1 MPGYAPAAVRSDD
14 TMRVLST
21 QIGLVMSCVA
31 APASRLARKKSV
43 GESTER
49 AGTPSDEKKGRPWP
63 AFREA
68 RARSARDLKKKKDAQ
83 LDALPIRLGVRP
95 R

>member
-1 MPGYAPAAVRSDD
+1 
-14 TMRVLST
+14 MRVLST
-21 QIGLVMSCVA
+21 HIGLVISCVA
-31 APASRLARKKSV
+31 APANRLERKKSV
-43 GESTER
+43 GVSTER
-49 AGTPSDEKKGRPWP
+49 AGVPSEEKKGRPCP
-63 AFREA
+63 ALREA